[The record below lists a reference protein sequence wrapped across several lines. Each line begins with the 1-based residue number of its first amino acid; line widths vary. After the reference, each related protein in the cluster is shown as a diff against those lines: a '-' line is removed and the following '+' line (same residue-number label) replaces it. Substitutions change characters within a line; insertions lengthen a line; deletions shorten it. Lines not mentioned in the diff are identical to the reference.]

1 MPVGVLWCDF
11 GGVLTPPVQEAA
23 ARVSAASGVPW
34 PELYAAAEQVAA
46 ELGLH
51 GLGPLELR
59 VLTQREWADRLTARL
74 MTVPAVD
81 LGRWDEY
88 WYADRIL
95 DRTLAEELRR
105 IAGQG
110 VRVGLL
116 TNSVAEWERHRTR
129 MLGDVDVFTATV
141 RSHEIGLAKPDPELF
156 RHADAVLPAPAGT
169 RALLID
175 DQADNCA
182 AAERNG
188 WLAIRHRSTAA
199 TVARLRQVVP
209 STRPLP

>member
-1 MPVGVLWCDF
+1 VSGAPVSVLWCDF
-11 GGVLTPPVQEAA
+11 GGVLTPPVQDAA

-34 PELYAAAEQVAA
+34 AELYAAAEQVAA

-51 GLGPLELR
+51 GLGPLELGI
-59 VLTQREWADRLTARL
+59 LTQREWADRLTARL

-88 WYADRIL
+88 WYADRLL
-95 DRTLAEELRR
+95 DRVLVEELRR

-141 RSHEIGLAKPDPELF
+141 RSHEIGLAKPDPALF
-156 RHADAVLPAPAGT
+156 RHADAVLPTPAGT

-188 WLAIRHRSTAA
+188 WLALRHHSTAA
-199 TVARLRQVVP
+199 TVARLREVVP
-209 STRPLP
+209 